1 MEDPSSFMNMMILT
15 IFLHIDS
22 TTQTSCMQG
31 DESPGSDSDVFSISS
46 RRTLQKTTT
55 AVVSFLKKLPCH
67 QNQLTFSPRKIN
79 IESNL
84 NNDGNFGRLIFRTSR
99 GPIIIL
105 RFQPLIFL
113 GVVCSWYFHPSCF
126 HREKLMPIGRW
137 CFLGDVCL
145 LFWAEFPQKKTDW
158 RCVCVCYVYKSVCW
172 VLGV

>member
-1 MEDPSSFMNMMILT
+1 MGILGEDFFVKNYDTFNGANMEDPSSFMNMMILT

-105 RFQPLIFL
+105 RFQPLIFR
-113 GVVCSWYFHPSCF
+113 GVCQKIPLASLS
-126 HREKLMPIGRW
+126 GRH
-137 CFLGDVCL
+137 F
-145 LFWAEFPQKKTDW
+145 T
-158 RCVCVCYVYKSVCW
+158 
-172 VLGV
+172 